1 MPKSSYYEWQ
11 SKLKTVDKIND
22 ELIEKIRDI
31 VEESKGRYGYR
42 RVTKILKNFGYTVN
56 HKRVLR
62 IMKEYN
68 MTCTK
73 FNRKNRKYKSYK
85 GTVGKIADNVLDRNF
100 HVSEPNQFWVT
111 DVSEFKVNGQ
121 KLYLS
126 PILDLFNMEIVSFSL
141 SSKPTT
147 SFTNDSLLEA
157 LKILPVNNAL
167 YVHSDQGFHY
177 QHESWVSILKSHSVS
192 QSMSRKGNCI
202 DNSPM
207 ENFFSLLKQ
216 EMYYGRKFKNS
227 DELKKEIIEY
237 IDWYNHDRI
246 KEKLGWIS
254 PICFRENYK
263 KAMI

>member
-100 HVSEPNQFWVT
+100 HVSEPNQF
-111 DVSEFKVNGQ
+111 G
-121 KLYLS
+121 
-126 PILDLFNMEIVSFSL
+126 
-141 SSKPTT
+141 
-147 SFTNDSLLEA
+147 
-157 LKILPVNNAL
+157 
-167 YVHSDQGFHY
+167 
-177 QHESWVSILKSHSVS
+177 SV
-192 QSMSRKGNCI
+192 I
-202 DNSPM
+202 
-207 ENFFSLLKQ
+207 
-216 EMYYGRKFKNS
+216 
-227 DELKKEIIEY
+227 
-237 IDWYNHDRI
+237 
-246 KEKLGWIS
+246 
-254 PICFRENYK
+254 
-263 KAMI
+263 